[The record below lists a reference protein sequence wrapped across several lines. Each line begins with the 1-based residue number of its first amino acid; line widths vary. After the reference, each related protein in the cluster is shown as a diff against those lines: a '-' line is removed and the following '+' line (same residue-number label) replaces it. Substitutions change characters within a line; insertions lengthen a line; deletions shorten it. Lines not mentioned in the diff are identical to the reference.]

1 MLVAVLISVGGEM
14 LFSHWL
20 ALDHVTS
27 ASSYDGP
34 GDGGAVTP
42 TRKAAVLTRSGQ
54 ELSIKES
61 KEGLVTR

>member
-14 LFSHWL
+14 LSSHWL

-34 GDGGAVTP
+34 GDGGAVKP
-42 TRKAAVLTRSGQ
+42 TRKAAVLPSFLAPFLGAGRSFP
-54 ELSIKES
+54 
-61 KEGLVTR
+61 